1 MVYNYDGNLLQTATF
16 HYDADGNLIKS
27 YTLYEGADAVQQP
40 AGRVRNP
47 MDIANMV
54 LFLCSDKT
62 GFITGENICI
72 DGGMTKQMI
81 YHGDNGWT
89 LSE

>member
-1 MVYNYDGNLLQTATF
+1 
-16 HYDADGNLIKS
+16 
-27 YTLYEGADAVQQP
+27 
-40 AGRVRNP
+40 GRVGNP

-54 LFLCSDKT
+54 LFLCSEKA

-72 DGGMTKQMI
+72 DGGMTKHMI

-89 LSE
+89 LNL